1 MSELIQNTVQAGVGA
16 CSGSEAKG
24 VLDAPRIWLVLA
36 RAYGS
41 IAAYIESS
49 FGDRGFGLTD
59 FMVLEVLL
67 HKGPL
72 TISAIG
78 EKVLLASASMT
89 SAIDRLE
96 KRGLVRRAGSE
107 CDRRIRMVELTC
119 EGRIFA
125 EQIYR
130 HHVEDIERIAAD
142 LSAEERRVL
151 HSGLKKMGLAAQAAR
166 RDARLV
172 QIEVPSGDAAVLPE
186 KAGTQAGR
194 EIVARGA
201 KGVTGKSVA
210 GKRRKED

>member
-1 MSELIQNTVQAGVGA
+1 MSELIQNTVQAAVGA
-16 CSGSEAKG
+16 CSGSGAKG

-67 HKGPL
+67 HKGPQP
-72 TISAIG
+72 ISAIG

-96 KRGLVRRAGSE
+96 KRGLVRRGGSE
-107 CDRRIRMVELTC
+107 CDRRVKMIELTC

-130 HHVEDIERIAAD
+130 HHVEDIERITAD

-172 QIEVPSGDAAVLPE
+172 QIEVPSGETATLAL
-186 KAGTQAGR
+186 KTSTQAGK
-194 EIVARGA
+194 EDMARSSA
-201 KGVTGKSVA
+201 QTVA
-210 GKRRKED
+210 GKSRKED